1 MVRMLARP
9 GADAGV
15 ARAFRGF
22 PRGLGGRGRARRN
35 AVTFEGLGTRR
46 VYAPGRG
53 FWELERRLTG
63 AWPAR
68 APGNAERTSDGRDGV
83 PGEDRACEGLRGH
96 WRRLGCEWLGG
107 TGMPGTPRKG
117 QVM

>member
-9 GADAGV
+9 GAYAGA

-35 AVTFEGLGTRR
+35 AGTFEGLGTRR

-53 FWELERRLTG
+53 FWELQRRLTG

-68 APGNAERTSDGRDGV
+68 NAERTSDGRDGV
-83 PGEDRACEGLRGH
+83 PGDDRACEGLRGH
-96 WRRLGCEWLGG
+96 WRRLGCE
-107 TGMPGTPRKG
+107 
-117 QVM
+117 